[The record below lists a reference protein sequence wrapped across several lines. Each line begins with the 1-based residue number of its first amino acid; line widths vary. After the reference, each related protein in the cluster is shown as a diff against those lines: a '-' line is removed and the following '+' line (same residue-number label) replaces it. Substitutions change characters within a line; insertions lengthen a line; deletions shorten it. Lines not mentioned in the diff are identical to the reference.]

1 MSELDDLDEID
12 LAADRYATT
21 RVAPSARAIR
31 AGRKHLKNKLAFGP
45 LWKRQAQG
53 RDAKRKVVV
62 TLAGQNK

>member
-12 LAADRYATT
+12 LAADHYATT

-31 AGRKHLKNKLAFGP
+31 AGRKQLKTMKTKLAFGP

-53 RDAKRKVVV
+53 RDAKRSERSW
-62 TLAGQNK
+62 